1 MARALVIIDI
11 QNDYF
16 PGGAFPLVGPDEAAR
31 VASQILEAF
40 RDSGEPI
47 FHVQHV
53 STEPDATFMRP
64 GTSGVEI
71 HDAVAPEGSEP
82 VISKASP
89 NAFLGTDL
97 EAQLNAAGTKDLV
110 VVGMMTST
118 CVDSTVRAASD
129 LGFSVTVVHDA
140 CAAPDLSFDGVD
152 VPGQLVHTA
161 FLAALAD
168 SFAKVVASH
177 ELI

>member
-1 MARALVIIDI
+1 MPRALVLIDI

-16 PGGAFPLVGPDEAAR
+16 PGGAFPLVEPDEAAR

-47 FHVQHV
+47 FHIQHV
-53 STEPDATFMRP
+53 ATEPDATFFKP
-64 GTSGVEI
+64 GTPGVEI
-71 HDAVAPEGSEP
+71 HPAVAPEGSEP
-82 VISKASP
+82 VIRKASP
-89 NAFLGTDL
+89 NAFLGTSLQADL
-97 EAQLNAAGTKDLV
+97 EAAGTKDLV
-110 VVGMMTST
+110 VLGMMTST

-129 LGFSVTVVHDA
+129 LGYSVTVAADA

-152 VPGQLVHTA
+152 VPGAAVHAA
-161 FLAALAD
+161 FIAALRD
-168 SFAKVVASH
+168 SFAKIAMSH